1 MDVTLIER
9 LANAA
14 CELDAAREYLGTD
27 ETVLPLWNGLLE
39 LQNEIEAIIRAE
51 AAS

>member
-9 LANAA
+9 LSNAA
-14 CELDAAREYLGTD
+14 SELEGAREYLGSDVTQA
-27 ETVLPLWNGLLE
+27 LWTKLLN
-39 LQNEIEAIIRAE
+39 LQNDIEAIIRDE